1 MNPVGH
7 GWHVNAKD
15 ELCPTMYQ
23 NESEPAEVRDITYLY
38 CTDKGCRRQKCQCVI
53 AGLERIDI
61 CSCGGECEN
70 RREISEV
77 ANGDE
82 VGDDVNNS
90 MFKH

>member
-23 NESEPAEVRDITYLY
+23 NELAPAEVRDITHLY

-53 AGLERIDI
+53 VGLECIDI
-61 CSCGGECEN
+61 CSCVEN
-70 RREISEV
+70 VRIGREISEV
-77 ANGDE
+77 ENGDE
-82 VGDDVNNS
+82 VGDDTD
-90 MFKH
+90 MM